1 MTPSQVGGETPPV
14 VPVEAV
20 IDSSVAGLFVGSVQ
34 EMEVMEMVVANSLA
48 EKEAEIAIL
57 KRELTAEKEAVL
69 ILRQR
74 AESGLVDVSDAEA
87 YVLQQQSDLQAKSRQ
102 MDAERQMLKE
112 ALRVFKETTKL

>member
-1 MTPSQVGGETPPV
+1 MTPSQAGGETPPV

-69 ILRQR
+69 TLRQR

-87 YVLQQQSDLQAKSRQ
+87 YVLQQQSDLHAKSRQ
-102 MDAERQMLKE
+102 MDTERQMLKE